1 MSVLKIFTDYRHL
14 QIFILAI
21 FSAMPLGI
29 LYRVISAWLTE
40 EQIALAVITTFSI
53 SKIFYSLKFL
63 WAPIIDQIKIP
74 ILGEIGHR
82 KSWMILCAGAL
93 AFVLFL
99 MSKLDPKSSL
109 AELYVLVIALGVL
122 SATFDI
128 IFDAFR
134 IDILEKEMQAIGAA
148 NTIFGYRIGLII
160 ISSGAFYF
168 SELYGWTKVF
178 FIISL
183 SYCAVV
189 FYILSLNEP
198 TIIRDKFNA
207 FSLHSWKVM
216 TLDPFIDFF
225 KREGAIAILLA
236 IIFFKLGDAML
247 GVVAMPFYL
256 ELGFTKSE
264 IGFVSGTFGVFAT
277 IVGTYLGGYIMYCMG
292 SFRGMIITAIAQSI
306 TNASFIWLN
315 HMGHDINAFMV
326 AIAIENVAGG
336 MGSGA
341 LVGYLSVLCN
351 KKFSATQYALFS
363 SASGL
368 FSHTIVIYGG
378 SIVELVGWD
387 LYFFGTIILGIP
399 GILILTYLKNKYE
412 NNK

>member
-82 KSWMILCAGAL
+82 KSWMILCASAL

-198 TIIRDKFNA
+198 TIIRNKFNA
-207 FSLHSWKVM
+207 FFLHSWKVM
-216 TLDPFIDFF
+216 TLDPFVDFF

-336 MGSGA
+336 MGGGA

-363 SASGL
+363 SASSL

-387 LYFFGTIILGIP
+387 LYFLGTIILGIP

>member
-14 QIFILAI
+14 QIFILAV

-53 SKIFYSLKFL
+53 SKVFYSLKFL
-63 WAPIIDQIKIP
+63 WAPIIDQITIP
-74 ILGEIGHR
+74 ILGKIGHR

-93 AFVLFL
+93 ALILFL
-99 MSKLDPKSSL
+99 MSKFDPKNSL
-109 AELYVLVIALGVL
+109 AELYVLVIALGML

-168 SELYGWTKVF
+168 SELYGWAQVF
-178 FIISL
+178 FIISI
-183 SYCAVV
+183 SYCAVIC
-189 FYILSLNEP
+189 YILTLSEP
-198 TIIRDKFNA
+198 AIIRDKFNA

-225 KREGAIAILLA
+225 KREGAIVILLA

-256 ELGFTKSE
+256 KLGFTKSE

-277 IVGTYLGGYIMYCMG
+277 IVGTYLGGYIMYCLG
-292 SFRGMIITAIAQSI
+292 SFRGMIITAIAQSV

-336 MGSGA
+336 MGGGA

-412 NNK
+412 SNN

>member
-14 QIFILAI
+14 QIFVLAI

-63 WAPIIDQIKIP
+63 WAPIIDQIRIP
-74 ILGEIGHR
+74 ILGKIGHR

-93 AFVLFL
+93 AFILFL
-99 MSKLDPKSSL
+99 MSKLDPKNSL
-109 AELYVLVIALGVL
+109 AELYVLVIALGLL

-183 SYCAVV
+183 SYCAVI
-189 FYILSLNEP
+189 FYIFSLSEP
-198 TIIRDKFNA
+198 VIARDKFDA

-336 MGSGA
+336 MGGGA

>member
-14 QIFILAI
+14 QIFVLAI

-63 WAPIIDQIKIP
+63 WAPIIDQIRIP
-74 ILGEIGHR
+74 ILGKIGHR

-93 AFVLFL
+93 AFILFL
-99 MSKLDPKSSL
+99 MSKLDPKNSL
-109 AELYVLVIALGVL
+109 AELYVLVIALGLL

-183 SYCAVV
+183 SYCAVI
-189 FYILSLNEP
+189 FYIFSLSEP
-198 TIIRDKFNA
+198 VIARDKFDA

-236 IIFFKLGDAML
+236 IIFFKLGDAVL

-292 SFRGMIITAIAQSI
+292 SFRGMIITAIAQSV

-336 MGSGA
+336 MGGGA

>member
-1 MSVLKIFTDYRHL
+1 
-14 QIFILAI
+14 
-21 FSAMPLGI
+21 
-29 LYRVISAWLTE
+29 
-40 EQIALAVITTFSI
+40 
-53 SKIFYSLKFL
+53 
-63 WAPIIDQIKIP
+63 
-74 ILGEIGHR
+74 
-82 KSWMILCAGAL
+82 
-93 AFVLFL
+93 
-99 MSKLDPKSSL
+99 
-109 AELYVLVIALGVL
+109 
-122 SATFDI
+122 
-128 IFDAFR
+128 
-134 IDILEKEMQAIGAA
+134 
-148 NTIFGYRIGLII
+148 
-160 ISSGAFYF
+160 
-168 SELYGWTKVF
+168 
-178 FIISL
+178 
-183 SYCAVV
+183 
-189 FYILSLNEP
+189 
-198 TIIRDKFNA
+198 
-207 FSLHSWKVM
+207 M

-277 IVGTYLGGYIMYCMG
+277 IVGTYLGGYIMYCVG
-292 SFRGMIITAIAQSI
+292 SFKGMIITAVAQSI

-336 MGSGA
+336 MGMGA

-378 SIVELVGWD
+378 SIVEQVGWD
-387 LYFFGTIILGIP
+387 LYFFGTIILAIP

-412 NNK
+412 NK

>member
-315 HMGHDINAFMV
+315 HMGHDITAFMV

-336 MGSGA
+336 MGGGA

>member
-74 ILGEIGHR
+74 VLGKIGHR

-93 AFVLFL
+93 AFILFS
-99 MSKLDPKSSL
+99 MSKVDPKNSL
-109 AELYVLVIALGVL
+109 AELYVLVIALGLL

-168 SELYGWTKVF
+168 SELYGWAKVF
-178 FIISL
+178 SIIAL
-183 SYCAVV
+183 SYFAVI

-198 TIIRDKFNA
+198 VIIRDKFNA

-277 IVGTYLGGYIMYCMG
+277 IVGTYLGGYIMYCVG
-292 SFRGMIITAIAQSI
+292 SFKGMIITAVAQSI

-336 MGSGA
+336 MGMGA

-378 SIVELVGWD
+378 SIVEQVGWD
-387 LYFFGTIILGIP
+387 LYFFGDNYLGYPWHFNSHIL
-399 GILILTYLKNKYE
+399 KK
-412 NNK
+412 

>member
-1 MSVLKIFTDYRHL
+1 MSILKIFTDYRHL
-14 QIFILAI
+14 QIFILAM

-29 LYRVISAWLTE
+29 LYRAIPAWLTE
-40 EQIALAVITTFSI
+40 EKIALTVITTFSI

-63 WAPIIDQIKIP
+63 WAPFIDQIKIP
-74 ILGEIGHR
+74 ILGKIGHR
-82 KSWMILCAGAL
+82 KSWMILCSGAL

-99 MSKLDPKSSL
+99 ISKLNPNDSL
-109 AELYVLVIALGVL
+109 AELYILVIALGVL

-148 NTIFGYRIGLII
+148 NTIFGYRLGLII
-160 ISSGAFYF
+160 ISSGGFYF
-168 SELYGWTKVF
+168 SDLYGWAKTF
-178 FIISL
+178 FAISTL
-183 SYCAVV
+183 YISVI

-198 TIIRDKFNA
+198 EIIREKFNG

-216 TLDPFIDFF
+216 TIDPFTDFF
-225 KREGAIAILLA
+225 KREGAIVILLA
-236 IIFFKLGDAML
+236 IIFFKLGDALL

-264 IGFVSGTFGVFAT
+264 IAFVSGVFGVAAT
-277 IVGTYLGGYIMYCMG
+277 IVGTYLGGYVMYRMG
-292 SFRGMIITAIAQSI
+292 NFKGMILTAIAQSV

-315 HMGHDINAFMV
+315 HMGHDINAFMI

-336 MGSGA
+336 MGMGA
-341 LVGYLSVLCN
+341 LVGYLSFLCN

-378 SIVELVGWD
+378 SLVKLMGWD
-387 LYFFGTIILGIP
+387 LYFFLTIILAIP
-399 GILILTYLKNKYE
+399 GILLLMYLRNKYE
-412 NNK
+412 NN

>member
-74 ILGEIGHR
+74 VLGKIGHR

-93 AFVLFL
+93 AFILFS
-99 MSKLDPKSSL
+99 MSKVDPKNSL
-109 AELYVLVIALGVL
+109 AELYVLVIALGLL

-168 SELYGWTKVF
+168 SELYGWAKVF
-178 FIISL
+178 SIIAL
-183 SYCAVV
+183 SYFAVI

-198 TIIRDKFNA
+198 VIIRDKFNA

-256 ELGFTKSE
+256 ELG
-264 IGFVSGTFGVFAT
+264 TFGVFAT
-277 IVGTYLGGYIMYCMG
+277 IVGTYLGGYIMYCVG
-292 SFRGMIITAIAQSI
+292 SFKGMIITAVAQSI

-336 MGSGA
+336 MGMGA

-378 SIVELVGWD
+378 SIVEQVGWD
-387 LYFFGTIILGIP
+387 LYFFGTIILAIP

>member
-14 QIFILAI
+14 QIFVLAI

-63 WAPIIDQIKIP
+63 WAPIIDQIRIP
-74 ILGEIGHR
+74 ILGKIGHR

-93 AFVLFL
+93 AFILFL
-99 MSKLDPKSSL
+99 MSKLDPKNSL
-109 AELYVLVIALGVL
+109 AELYVLVIALGLL

-183 SYCAVV
+183 SYCAVI
-189 FYILSLNEP
+189 FYIFSLSEP
-198 TIIRDKFNA
+198 VIARDKFDA

-292 SFRGMIITAIAQSI
+292 SFRGMIITAIAQSV

-336 MGSGA
+336 MGGGA

>member
-336 MGSGA
+336 MGGGA

-387 LYFFGTIILGIP
+387 IYFFGTIILGIP

>member
-336 MGSGA
+336 MGGGA

-399 GILILTYLKNKYE
+399 GILILTYLKNKYD

>member
-1 MSVLKIFTDYRHL
+1 
-14 QIFILAI
+14 
-21 FSAMPLGI
+21 
-29 LYRVISAWLTE
+29 
-40 EQIALAVITTFSI
+40 
-53 SKIFYSLKFL
+53 
-63 WAPIIDQIKIP
+63 
-74 ILGEIGHR
+74 
-82 KSWMILCAGAL
+82 
-93 AFVLFL
+93 
-99 MSKLDPKSSL
+99 
-109 AELYVLVIALGVL
+109 
-122 SATFDI
+122 
-128 IFDAFR
+128 
-134 IDILEKEMQAIGAA
+134 
-148 NTIFGYRIGLII
+148 
-160 ISSGAFYF
+160 
-168 SELYGWTKVF
+168 
-178 FIISL
+178 
-183 SYCAVV
+183 
-189 FYILSLNEP
+189 
-198 TIIRDKFNA
+198 
-207 FSLHSWKVM
+207 M

-225 KREGAIAILLA
+225 KREGAIVILLA

-256 ELGFTKSE
+256 KLGFTKSE

-277 IVGTYLGGYIMYCMG
+277 IVGTYLGGYIMYCLG
-292 SFRGMIITAIAQSI
+292 SFRGMIITAIAQSV

-336 MGSGA
+336 MGGGA

-412 NNK
+412 SNN

>member
-183 SYCAVV
+183 SYCSVV

-216 TLDPFIDFF
+216 TLNPFIDFF

-336 MGSGA
+336 MGGGA

-387 LYFFGTIILGIP
+387 IYFFGTIILGIP

>member
-63 WAPIIDQIKIP
+63 WAPIIGQIKIP

-93 AFVLFL
+93 AFILFL

-336 MGSGA
+336 MGGGA

>member
-14 QIFILAI
+14 QIFVLAI

-63 WAPIIDQIKIP
+63 WAPIIDQIRIP
-74 ILGEIGHR
+74 ILGKIGHR

-93 AFVLFL
+93 AFILFL
-99 MSKLDPKSSL
+99 MSKLDPKNSL
-109 AELYVLVIALGVL
+109 AELYVLVIALGLL

-178 FIISL
+178 SIISL
-183 SYCAVV
+183 SYCAVI
-189 FYILSLNEP
+189 FYIFSLSEP
-198 TIIRDKFNA
+198 VIARDKFDA

-292 SFRGMIITAIAQSI
+292 SFRGMIITAIAQSV

-336 MGSGA
+336 MGGGA

>member
-74 ILGEIGHR
+74 VLGKIGHR

-93 AFVLFL
+93 AFILFS
-99 MSKLDPKSSL
+99 MSKVDPKNSL
-109 AELYVLVIALGVL
+109 AELYVLVIALGLL

-168 SELYGWTKVF
+168 SELYGWAKVF
-178 FIISL
+178 SIIAL
-183 SYCAVV
+183 SYFAVI

-198 TIIRDKFNA
+198 VIIRDKFNA

-216 TLDPFIDFF
+216 TLDPFF

-277 IVGTYLGGYIMYCMG
+277 IVGTYLGGYIMYCVG
-292 SFRGMIITAIAQSI
+292 SFKGMIITAVAQSI

-336 MGSGA
+336 MGMGA

-378 SIVELVGWD
+378 SIVEQVGWD
-387 LYFFGTIILGIP
+387 LYFFGTIILAIP

>member
-1 MSVLKIFTDYRHL
+1 MSVLKIFIDYRHL

-53 SKIFYSLKFL
+53 SKMFYSLKFL

-198 TIIRDKFNA
+198 TLIRDKFTA

-292 SFRGMIITAIAQSI
+292 SFRGMIITAITQSI
-306 TNASFIWLN
+306 TNAFFIWLN

-336 MGSGA
+336 MGGGA

-399 GILILTYLKNKYE
+399 GIVILTYLKNKYE

>member
-21 FSAMPLGI
+21 FSAIPLGI

-247 GVVAMPFYL
+247 GVLAMPFYL

-336 MGSGA
+336 MGGGA

>member
-183 SYCAVV
+183 SYCAVL

-336 MGSGA
+336 MGGGA